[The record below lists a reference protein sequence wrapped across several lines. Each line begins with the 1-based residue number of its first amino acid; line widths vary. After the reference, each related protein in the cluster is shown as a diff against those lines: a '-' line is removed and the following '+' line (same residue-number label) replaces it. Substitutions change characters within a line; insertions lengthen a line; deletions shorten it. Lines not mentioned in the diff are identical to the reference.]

1 MIFGWWGTGRRFALR
16 QIWMFL
22 FSTFFTS
29 IGNDDSVPTIHSG
42 RQSQTERERV
52 DGFHEPRTKQNENTE
67 IYYDFDMQSSFH
79 LVLNSLL
86 WVWFSMKQKI
96 RRPYEAFSERME
108 INTIGTVFVVNEC
121 IWICQLYNGNK
132 IMWRCNDG
140 IGKQ

>member
-1 MIFGWWGTGRRFALR
+1 MRYWQKVYAATNLDVFVFYLLHIDRKRWLGSYNPLR
-16 QIWMFL
+16 QAKP
-22 FSTFFTS
+22 
-29 IGNDDSVPTIHSG
+29 N
-42 RQSQTERERV
+42 RERERV